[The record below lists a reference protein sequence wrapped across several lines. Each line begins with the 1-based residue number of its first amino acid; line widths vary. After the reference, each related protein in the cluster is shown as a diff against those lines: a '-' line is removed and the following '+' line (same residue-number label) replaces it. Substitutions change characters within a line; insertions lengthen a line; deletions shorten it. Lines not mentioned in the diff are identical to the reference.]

1 MYKRQVIDNRYEAS
15 SIELRGATYE
25 TDLSIEDLPDGEEDE
40 LKFGNLALGDG
51 PTSLRA
57 EFTLRNVRSSTV
69 RFAWPDH
76 DSVTFVPQIG
86 HIPAGGARTVVASF
100 NAPEP
105 ASVDE
110 ELVLQTQ
117 QISFDVKAPEEPEE
131 EPTEGT
137 DCLLYTSPSPRD

>member
-1 MYKRQVIDNRYEAS
+1 M
-15 SIELRGATYE
+15 RGATFE
-25 TDLSIEDLPDGEEDE
+25 TDLSIEDLPDGEEDD

-57 EFTLRNVRSSTV
+57 EFTLRNVRNSTV

-100 NAPEP
+100 TSPEP
-105 ASVDE
+105 SSVDE
-110 ELVLQTQ
+110 ELVLATQ
-117 QISFDVKAPEEPEE
+117 QISFDVKHR
-131 EPTEGT
+131 
-137 DCLLYTSPSPRD
+137 SPRNLLKRVLRRSRRRRRPKNRY